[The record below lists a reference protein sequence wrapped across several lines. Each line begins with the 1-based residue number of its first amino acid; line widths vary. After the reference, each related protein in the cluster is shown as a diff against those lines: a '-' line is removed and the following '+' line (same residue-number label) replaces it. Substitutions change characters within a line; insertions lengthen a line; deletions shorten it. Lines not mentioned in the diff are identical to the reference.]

1 MSTQATRTVLDHC
14 GWEFTIPA
22 DALGLTDATWID
34 ETGPSVAAA
43 WVHED
48 GTDGTVMIP
57 MDCQE
62 GRILHVEDGRAI
74 GRWVEATTGDLCMV
88 ALGVPQ
94 LAPWSRAITHT
105 ITKES

>member
-14 GWEFTIPA
+14 VWKYTIPA
-22 DALGLTDATWID
+22 DRLGLTAPTGIDAPV
-34 ETGPSVAAA
+34 PSG
-43 WVHED
+43 WTHED